1 MVEET
6 TDEEKPTAPSRKK
19 KKKSKK
25 KRLASITSA
34 DQIPLPLG
42 PASVASPEI
51 ISPPVSFTAGKA
63 NKKTPPFLLAS
74 STKSATQAISST
86 TTLPVFETATT
97 KGESARAYLSSLE
110 PQKAK
115 SKTRNDQASIF
126 SKDEEEPPKASNG
139 GIGRSI
145 MSRLGLDKKKPILEP
160 EEQKVAQ
167 KSWFSKLS
175 TRAVVNMHHLLKTSD
190 DVRQGKGGMKWD
202 DFVKV
207 RIGFFFTFLISA
219 GRGKNLLFIIT

>member
-1 MVEET
+1 
-6 TDEEKPTAPSRKK
+6 
-19 KKKSKK
+19 
-25 KRLASITSA
+25 
-34 DQIPLPLG
+34 
-42 PASVASPEI
+42 
-51 ISPPVSFTAGKA
+51 
-63 NKKTPPFLLAS
+63 
-74 STKSATQAISST
+74 
-86 TTLPVFETATT
+86 
-97 KGESARAYLSSLE
+97 
-110 PQKAK
+110 
-115 SKTRNDQASIF
+115 
-126 SKDEEEPPKASNG
+126 
-139 GIGRSI
+139 